1 MVAIAAGPAGDGSA
15 AGVTTIVDSE
25 DTARITAT
33 EPPTAAIANADAAM
47 VPFDL
52 VSIAPG

>member
-1 MVAIAAGPAGDGSA
+1 MVAIAGGPAGDGSETD
-15 AGVTTIVDSE
+15 VTTVDSE
-25 DTARITAT
+25 DTARMTAT
-33 EPPTAAIANADAAM
+33 EPPTAAIASADAAM